1 MRLLLSKK
9 QMDFLRSIGI
19 EDREYT
25 KDEIEDYVID
35 EVSAHLCSR
44 GFTDNSTY
52 DKTNEIGDMCES
64 IIDALSEQIYT

>member
-35 EVSAHLCSR
+35 DVSAHLCSQ